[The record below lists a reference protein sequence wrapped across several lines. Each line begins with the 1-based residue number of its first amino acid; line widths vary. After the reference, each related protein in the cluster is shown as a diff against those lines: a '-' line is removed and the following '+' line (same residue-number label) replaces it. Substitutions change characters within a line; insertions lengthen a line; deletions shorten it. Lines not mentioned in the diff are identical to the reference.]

1 MTFGSQRSSGLQT
14 ALLVV
19 LSRCVW
25 GGFFA
30 VFPRKKKDFQHHF
43 LLNHCKQLFVSMYF
57 KVNYCTDKEQ
67 HSKPSKNVSSPQVSP
82 IQPLIFILHLQHR
95 CRFVG
100 KLKKNKVMPCISEVP
115 DETETT
121 PSYSIYHPA
130 NIALLITSRI
140 EQQNL
145 LP

>member
-1 MTFGSQRSSGLQT
+1 MTFGSQRNSGLQT

-100 KLKKNKVMPCISEVP
+100 KLKKIRSCRVFLKCQTRQKPHRVIQ
-115 DETETT
+115 
-121 PSYSIYHPA
+121 YI
-130 NIALLITSRI
+130 IQLI
-140 EQQNL
+140 
-145 LP
+145 